1 MDLGYSPEEEAFRA
15 RIRDW
20 IANNQPARDRRPGVE
35 DLREWQRRLH
45 RERLLGAAWPK
56 EHGGGGLSPMEQA
69 ILNEELARADAP
81 APLGSMGIT
90 WVGPAILRFGSDEQ
104 KQRFIPPLLAGE
116 DVWATGYSEPN
127 AGSDMY
133 NTQTRAVREGDEYVI
148 NGQKVWTSL
157 AHVSNWYFLLVRT
170 SSEGHKVAGLSVL
183 LVPMDTPGVEIR
195 RTQMITGGA
204 EFSEVFLKD
213 VRVPIGSILGKE
225 GQGYEIVSS
234 ALINERTGIA
244 SGIRFDRSLAELIET
259 ARETGAAANPVWRQR
274 IADLAIR
281 AKIMNA
287 MALRVLSD
295 QLQDRFNP
303 HTSAAMKCIAT
314 NLTQAF
320 SETGAEVLGP
330 YGVLHDARSEV
341 AEEEVEV
348 SWPHRFLMD
357 RAMTIAG
364 GTSEIQRNIV
374 AERILGL
381 PRR

>member
-1 MDLGYSPEEEAFRA
+1 MDLGYTPEEEAFRA

-20 IANNQPARDRRPGVE
+20 IANNQPARDRRPGVDE
-35 DLREWQRRLH
+35 LREWQRRLH
-45 RERLLGAAWPK
+45 QERLLGAAWPK

-69 ILNEELARADAP
+69 ILNEELARANAP

-104 KQRFIPPLLAGE
+104 KQRFVPRLLAG
-116 DVWATGYSEPN
+116 DDIWATGYSEPN

-133 NTQTRAVREGDEYVI
+133 NTQTRIVREGDEYVI

-157 AHVSNWYFLLVRT
+157 AHISNWYFLLVRS

-183 LVPMDTPGVEIR
+183 LVPMDTPGIEVR

-204 EFSEVFLKD
+204 EFSEVFLND
-213 VRVPIGSILGKE
+213 VRVPIGSILGVE
-225 GQGYEIVSS
+225 GQGYEVVSS

-259 ARETGAAANPVWRQR
+259 ARRTGAAADPVWRQR

-295 QLQDRFNP
+295 QLHDRFNP

-314 NLTQAF
+314 NLPQSF

-330 YGVLHDARSEV
+330 YGVLHDARPEA
-341 AEEEVEV
+341 AEEETEV

>member
-1 MDLGYSPEEEAFRA
+1 MDLTYTREEEAFRA
-15 RIRDW
+15 RIRAW
-20 IANNQPARDRRPGVE
+20 IADNRPRGDRHPGTE
-35 DLREWQRRLH
+35 ELREWQRRLH
-45 RERLLGAAWPK
+45 REGLLGAAWPR
-56 EHGGGGLSPMEQA
+56 EHGGGGLTPMEQA

-81 APLGSMGIT
+81 TPLGSMGII
-90 WVGPAILRFGSDEQ
+90 WVGPAILRFGTEEQ
-104 KQRFIPPLLAGE
+104 KQRFIPRILSG
-116 DVWATGYSEPN
+116 DDIWATGYSEPN

-133 NTQTRAVREGDEYVI
+133 NTQTRAVRQGGEYVV

-183 LVPMDTPGVEIR
+183 LVPMDTPGIEIR
-195 RTQMITGGA
+195 RTKMITGGA

-213 VRVPIGSILGKE
+213 VRVPATAILGKE
-225 GQGYEIVSS
+225 GQGYEVVAS

-244 SGIRFDRSLAELIET
+244 SGIRFDRSLAELIDT
-259 ARETGAAANPVWRQR
+259 ARETGAVSSPIWRQR

-287 MALRVLSD
+287 MGLRVLSD
-295 QLQDRFNP
+295 QLHDRFNP

-314 NLTQAF
+314 SLTQAF
-320 SETGAEVLGP
+320 SEAGVEMLGP
-330 YGVLHDARSEV
+330 YGVLHDARPEA
-341 AEEEVEV
+341 AEEATGV

>member
-1 MDLGYSPEEEAFRA
+1 MDLTYTPEEEAFRA

-45 RERLLGAAWPK
+45 QERLLGAAWPR

-104 KQRFIPPLLAGE
+104 KQRFIPRLLAG
-116 DVWATGYSEPN
+116 DDFWATGYSEPN

-157 AHVSNWYFLLVRT
+157 AHISNWYFLLVRT
-170 SSEGHKVAGLSVL
+170 SGDGHKVAGLSVL
-183 LVPMDTPGVEIR
+183 LVPMDTPGIEVR
-195 RTQMITGGA
+195 RTRMITGGS

-213 VRVPIGSILGKE
+213 VRVPTGSILGVE
-225 GQGYEIVSS
+225 GQGYGVVSS

-259 ARETGAAANPVWRQR
+259 ARRTGASADPVWRQR

-295 QLQDRFNP
+295 QLHDRFNP

-314 NLTQAF
+314 NLTQSF
-320 SETGAEVLGP
+320 SETGADVLGP
-330 YGVLHDARSEV
+330 YGVLHDARREG
-341 AEEEVEV
+341 AEDGTEV